1 MHANDKDTQL
11 IWEAYNNETDV
22 TDNSVKEEGS
32 GSFWSRPDMNDLI
45 YKGAEHFEK
54 FRGKADH
61 EDIIKHLE
69 AHYAEF
75 FEANYSK
82 FDNAEELLGYL
93 HEGGFA
99 KDLRDYLGLSG
110 DEDES
115 MFDDMLFDN

>member
-11 IWEAYNNETDV
+11 IWEAYNSETND
-22 TDNSVKEEGS
+22 TDDSVKEEGS
-32 GSFWSRPDMNDLI
+32 GDGMMNLDMNDLV

-61 EDIIKHLE
+61 EDIIKNLE
-69 AHYAEF
+69 AHYAQFIEG
-75 FEANYSK
+75 NYSK
-82 FDNAEELLGYL
+82 FDNAEDLLGYL

>member
-11 IWEAYNNETDV
+11 IWEAYNSETDV

-32 GSFWSRPDMNDLI
+32 GVDMMNDLI

-69 AHYAEF
+69 EHF
-75 FEANYSK
+75 FSFFKANRSK
-82 FDNAEELLGYL
+82 FDNAKDILGYL
-93 HEGGFA
+93 SEGGFA

-110 DEDES
+110 DEDER
-115 MFDDMLFDN
+115 MHDEVLFDN